1 MKTFFKNFFKI
12 FVTQV
17 IFGILSLFF
26 YLIWYFMTEPFFS
39 DLILPFISTIF
50 TIASILL
57 YYFCVSKIVKVSNM
71 REFIVIVASS
81 FLVTTVVSTL
91 FCLIESDFIG
101 SIVICFQQTTY
112 LASSIVQN
120 DSLFLYFMFFCIE
133 NLLKMAFL
141 VLGFIKQKTK
151 DDFAI

>member
-1 MKTFFKNFFKI
+1 MKHFCKNFFKI
-12 FVTQV
+12 FIVQT
-17 IFGILSLFF
+17 IFGMLSLFL

-39 DLILPFISTIF
+39 DLILPFISIIF

-112 LASSIVQN
+112 LASSIIQK

-141 VLGFIKQKTK
+141 IFGFIRQKKK

>member
-12 FVTQV
+12 FVTQA

-81 FLVTTVVSTL
+81 FLVTTVVNTL
-91 FCLIESDFIG
+91 LCLIESDFIG

-141 VLGFIKQKTK
+141 IFGFIRQKKK

>member
-1 MKTFFKNFFKI
+1 MKRFCKNFFKI
-12 FVTQV
+12 FIVQT
-17 IFGILSLFF
+17 IFGMSSLFL

-57 YYFCVSKIVKVSNM
+57 YCFFISKIITTTNM
-71 REFIVIVASS
+71 RQFIVVAVSS
-81 FLVTTVVSTL
+81 FLVTTVVNTL
-91 FCLIESDFIG
+91 LCLIESDFIG
-101 SIVICFQQTTY
+101 SIVMCFQQTTY

-141 VLGFIKQKTK
+141 IFGFIRQKK
-151 DDFAI
+151 ER